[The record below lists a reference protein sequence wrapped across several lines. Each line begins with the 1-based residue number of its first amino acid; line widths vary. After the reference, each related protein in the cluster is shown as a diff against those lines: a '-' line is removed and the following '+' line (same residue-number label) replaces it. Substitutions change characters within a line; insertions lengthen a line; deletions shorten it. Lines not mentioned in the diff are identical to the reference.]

1 MSDPSRERFYL
12 QLFLFSFAVIVLEIA
27 YTRIFSFKLF
37 YYFTYLIIGIALLGL
52 GAGGVLVA
60 TVPVLRRWGLHR
72 LVPRCALVAAVV
84 IPLGYLVIA
93 WTQLN
98 TNLLIDRP
106 IEAVKLAAICLS
118 LFAQFLLGGLVIA
131 AVFAAR
137 PSDINRL
144 YAADLFGAALAC
156 ALCIPLLRLVSPPGA
171 VMLTALCYLGA
182 ALPLMR
188 RRAIVTAAPLAAMLL
203 LLVVVP
209 HVLPDPI
216 ADQAKTMS
224 PQRRGD
230 GRVLF
235 SRWDPVFRIDVVDH
249 PGASADHYIVNH
261 DGTWGSVL
269 TRFDGNLASLASFET
284 DPRSYPFRVGRRPKT
299 VLIIGAAGGH
309 EILASLYFG
318 AEAITAVELNP
329 VTVSL
334 LQTRFADYT
343 GHLPENPR
351 VTLLNAEGRSFLRGD
366 PRRYDLIWFVAPD
379 SYAAMNAAT
388 SGAFVLS
395 ESYLYTAQMVEESLQ
410 HLTEEGVICMQFGEI
425 DFAHRPNRTLR
436 YLTTSREAFRRLGVP
451 DFERHV
457 LLATSPSFGTLS
469 TILIGRSPFSLARI
483 DGFSRA
489 TTAIPGSVVQLAGG
503 LLSRDGVVSAAVRGP
518 VHGLASY
525 PYDVEAV
532 TDDSPFFWH
541 FTGFRRALSHTL
553 VARESLLDPAEGAGE
568 RVLLALL
575 VCVVILAA
583 GGLFLPLITIRRT
596 WREMRYK
603 RRAALYFGA
612 IGMGFMF
619 LEIALIQKL
628 TLFLGYPTYSLTVT
642 LFALLLFTGL
652 GSLAS
657 ARVAGRRDRAV
668 LALFAATAGLSIV
681 YQLGLGPLVTRFGGA
696 LLGVRI
702 AMAVALLAPL
712 GLCLGAFMPLGLLT
726 VSRLGPHAAEF
737 VAWGWAVN
745 GFASVVSSILAVILS
760 MVIGFNAVL
769 MLAIVCYLIAAV
781 TLLRLP
787 PRQGAHPGSA

>member
-1 MSDPSRERFYL
+1 MSETPRERFYL
-12 QLFLFSFAVIVLEIA
+12 QLFLFSFGVIVLEIA

-37 YYFTYLIIGIALLGL
+37 YYFTYPIIGIALLGL

-60 TVPVLRRWGLHR
+60 TLPALQRIGPHR
-72 LVPRCALVAAVV
+72 LVPRCALLAALA
-84 IPLGYLVIA
+84 IPLGYLLIA
-93 WTQLN
+93 STQLN
-98 TNLLIDRP
+98 TYHLIDQP
-106 IEAVKLAAICLS
+106 VEAVKLALICLS
-118 LFAQFLLGGLVIA
+118 LFAQFLIAGIVIA
-131 AVFAAR
+131 AIFAAR

-144 YAADLFGAALAC
+144 YGADLLGAALAC
-156 ALCIPLLRLVSPPGA
+156 ALCIPLLRLLSPPGA
-171 VMLTALCYLGA
+171 VMLTALCYLAA

-188 RRAIVTAAPLAAMLL
+188 RRAALVSAPLAVA
-203 LLVVVP
+203 LLVLVVFP
-209 HVLPDPI
+209 QVLPDPI

-235 SRWDPVFRIDVVDH
+235 SRWDPVFRVDVVDH
-249 PGASADHYIVNH
+249 PAADSQHYIVNH

-269 TRFDGNLASLASFET
+269 TRFDGNLSTLARFDT
-284 DPRSYPFRVGRRPKT
+284 DPRSYPFRLGRAPKS

-318 AEAITAVELNP
+318 AEQITAVELNP
-329 VTVSL
+329 ITVSL
-334 LQTRFADYT
+334 LTGRFADYT

-351 VTLLNAEGRSFLRGD
+351 VALRNAEGRSFLRGD

-410 HLTEEGVICMQFGEI
+410 HLTADGVICMQFGEL
-425 DFAHRPNRTLR
+425 DFDNRPNRTVR
-436 YLTTSREAFRRLGVP
+436 YLTTSREAFRRMGMP
-451 DFERHV
+451 EFERHV

-469 TILIGRSPFSLARI
+469 TVLIGRSPFSGAQV
-483 DGFSRA
+483 DGFTRA
-489 TTAIPGSVVQLAGG
+489 TAAIPASVVRLAGG
-503 LLSRDGVVSAAVRGP
+503 RPPQGIIGAAVRDP
-518 VHGLASY
+518 ERELASY
-525 PYDVEAV
+525 PYDVRAV

-541 FTGFRRALSHTL
+541 FTGFRKAVRQAFS
-553 VARESLLDPAEGAGE
+553 ARESLLDPAEGAGE

-583 GGLFLPLITIRRT
+583 LGLLLPFVAIHRT
-596 WREMRYK
+596 WQEMPYK
-603 RRAALYFGA
+603 GRAALYFGT

-642 LFALLLFTGL
+642 LFALLLFTGI
-652 GSLAS
+652 GSIAS
-657 ARVAGRRDRAV
+657 ARFIGKRERTLFV
-668 LALFAATAGLSIV
+668 LFATTAGLSLA
-681 YQLGLGPLVTRFGGA
+681 YQLGLGYLVTHFGGA
-696 LLGVRI
+696 PLSLRI
-702 AMAVALLAPL
+702 AIAVALLAPL
-712 GLCLGAFMPLGLLT
+712 GPCLGAFMPLGLLT
-726 VSRLGPHAAEF
+726 VSRLSPHAAEF

-745 GFASVVSSILAVILS
+745 GFASVVSSVLAVILS

-769 MLAIVCYLIAAV
+769 MLAIGFYLLAV
-781 TLLRLP
+781 LALLGLP
-787 PRQGAHPGSA
+787 EGLRAHPRPA